1 MIGIPFHWDAGWPSG
16 SSAEVASGVSVC
28 GANVFVGARVGRT
41 VSVTVGIVVGLGCIK
56 LEQATR
62 INIGKRRLAAMGFFT
77 RPSL

>member
-1 MIGIPFHWDAGWPSG
+1 
-16 SSAEVASGVSVC
+16 
-28 GANVFVGARVGRT
+28 VFVGARVGRT

-77 RPSL
+77 GPSL